1 MKKNNFK
8 IVKIDKSKNLFN
20 YEKKILINEL
30 ILDLKLGYY
39 DFEKEKAQKVKFSL
53 EIDYQDKKPSNDKDI
68 KSIVNYG
75 TIVKF
80 ITKLI
85 KKKHYNFLET
95 LAEAVFDELFK
106 DKRIAKIMLKIEKL
120 EILKQC
126 SSVGIQ
132 ITKKE
137 VMISSEIG
145 KEVIKKELPLIPKLP
160 GVYRMLNDK
169 GDILYVGKAKNLPNR
184 LKSYVSEKNHI
195 IRTERMLSQTRKL
208 EITTTS
214 NESEAL
220 LLEANLIKKYKPK
233 FNILL
238 RDDKSFPFIFIGN
251 KDKWPQI
258 KRHRGKKTKKGF
270 YFGPFAS
277 AGSANWTIKMI
288 QKIFHLRVCD
298 DTVFKN
304 RERPCILYQ
313 IKRCSGPC
321 VGYIEKNEYK
331 KTVDD
336 AIEFVSGK
344 SRKIQKSLSDQM
356 EKASD
361 NLDFE
366 KAGIL
371 RDRIKSLNIIQ
382 SSQRINEA
390 NLIEADVIA
399 GYKESGKTCIQV
411 FFYRSKQNWGN
422 QAFFP
427 KHDPDEKLSD
437 ILNSFVSQFYENK
450 SVPSSIILSEEIKEK
465 ILIEKTLSQKEEKQI
480 DISIAKKGSK
490 LKVINQAIKN
500 AKDSLTRK
508 LYESQNNRELFDAVA
523 NKFNLET
530 NINLIEVYDNSHIQ
544 GTNSVGALIAYGDEG
559 FIKKRYRKFNIKI
572 QKNEQDDYGM
582 MREVLNR
589 RFKRAIQEK
598 DNYLTFPDLVLIDGG
613 KGQYSV
619 ARETLNEL
627 GLHDLPI
634 VAIAKG
640 KQRNS
645 GNETFFH
652 NGKEFKFI
660 KNDPTLFFLQRIRD
674 ESHRFAISAHRAKR
688 KKGISKS
695 LLDQIEGI
703 GSIRKRALLNH
714 FGSAR
719 AVESASLDEIKSVEG
734 VEAKVAKK
742 IYNFFHE

>member
-1 MKKNNFK
+1 
-8 IVKIDKSKNLFN
+8 
-20 YEKKILINEL
+20 
-30 ILDLKLGYY
+30 
-39 DFEKEKAQKVKFSL
+39 
-53 EIDYQDKKPSNDKDI
+53 
-68 KSIVNYG
+68 
-75 TIVKF
+75 
-80 ITKLI
+80 
-85 KKKHYNFLET
+85 
-95 LAEAVFDELFK
+95 
-106 DKRIAKIMLKIEKL
+106 
-120 EILKQC
+120 
-126 SSVGIQ
+126 
-132 ITKKE
+132 
-137 VMISSEIG
+137 
-145 KEVIKKELPLIPKLP
+145 
-160 GVYRMLNDK
+160 
-169 GDILYVGKAKNLPNR
+169 
-184 LKSYVSEKNHI
+184 
-195 IRTERMLSQTRKL
+195 MLSQTKKL

-220 LLEANLIKKYKPK
+220 LLEANLIKKFKPRY
-233 FNILL
+233 NILL

-251 KDKWPQI
+251 KDKWAQI
-258 KRHRGKKTKKGF
+258 KRHRGKKNKEGF
-270 YFGPFAS
+270 FFGPFAS

-288 QKIFHLRVCD
+288 QKIFQLRVCD
-298 DTVFKN
+298 DAVFKN

-321 VGYIEKNEYK
+321 VGYVKENEYK
-331 KTVDD
+331 KSVED

-344 SRKIQKSLSDQM
+344 SRKIQKSLSTQM
-356 EKASD
+356 ENASE

-366 KAGIL
+366 KAAIL

-382 SSQRINEA
+382 SSQRVNEA
-390 NLIEADVIA
+390 NLVEADVIA

-427 KHDPDEKLSD
+427 KHDPDEKLD
-437 ILNSFVSQFYENK
+437 EIINSFVSQFYENK

-465 ILIEKTLSQKEEKQI
+465 NLIEQTLTKKEGKQI
-480 DISIAKKGSK
+480 NISVAKKGSK

-500 AKDSLTRK
+500 AKDSLNRK
-508 LYESQNNRELFDAVA
+508 LYESQNNKELFEEVA
-523 NKFNLET
+523 KKFNLET
-530 NINLIEVYDNSHIQ
+530 NINLVEVYDNSHIQ
-544 GTNSVGALIAYGDEG
+544 GTNSIGALIAFGDEG

-572 QKNEQDDYGM
+572 EKNEQDDYGM
-582 MREVLNR
+582 MREVLSR
-589 RFKRAIQEK
+589 RFKRALQEK
-598 DNYLTFPDLVLIDGG
+598 DNYLTMPDLVLIDGG

-619 ARETLNEL
+619 ARETMNEL
-627 GLHDLPI
+627 GLHDIPI
-634 VAIAKG
+634 IAIAKG
-640 KQRNS
+640 KFRNS

-652 NGKEFKFI
+652 NGKEFKFQ
-660 KNDPTLFFLQRIRD
+660 KNDPTLFFLQRLRD

-734 VEAKVAKK
+734 VEEKVAKK

>member
-1 MKKNNFK
+1 
-8 IVKIDKSKNLFN
+8 
-20 YEKKILINEL
+20 
-30 ILDLKLGYY
+30 
-39 DFEKEKAQKVKFSL
+39 
-53 EIDYQDKKPSNDKDI
+53 
-68 KSIVNYG
+68 
-75 TIVKF
+75 
-80 ITKLI
+80 
-85 KKKHYNFLET
+85 
-95 LAEAVFDELFK
+95 
-106 DKRIAKIMLKIEKL
+106 
-120 EILKQC
+120 
-126 SSVGIQ
+126 
-132 ITKKE
+132 
-137 VMISSEIG
+137 MISSDIG
-145 KEVIKKELPLIPKLP
+145 KEVIKKELPLMPKLP
-160 GVYRMLNDK
+160 GVYRMLNAK
-169 GDILYVGKAKNLPNR
+169 NEILYVGKAKNLTNR

-195 IRTERMLSQTRKL
+195 IRTERMLSQTKKL

-233 FNILL
+233 YNILL

-258 KRHRGKKTKKGF
+258 KRHRGKKSKEGF

-298 DTVFKN
+298 DNVFKN

-321 VGYIEKNEYK
+321 VNYINKKEYDQ
-331 KTVDD
+331 TVED

-344 SRKIQKSLSDQM
+344 SRKIQKNLSKQM
-356 EKASD
+356 EKASEE
-361 NLDFE
+361 LDFE
-366 KAGIL
+366 KAVIL

-390 NLIEADVIA
+390 NLLEADVIA

-427 KHDPDEKLSD
+427 KHDPDENLKE
-437 ILNSFVSQFYENK
+437 ILNSFISQFYENK
-450 SVPSSIILSEEIKEK
+450 SVPKTIIINEEIKEK
-465 ILIEKTLSQKEEKQI
+465 ALIEKTLSKKENKEI
-480 DISIAKKGSK
+480 NISVAKKGSK

-500 AKDSLTRK
+500 AKDSLNRK
-508 LYESQNNRELFDAVA
+508 LYESQNNKDLFDKVSK
-523 NKFNLET
+523 KFDLES
-530 NINLIEVYDNSHIQ
+530 NISLIEVYDNSHIQ
-544 GTNSVGALIAYGDEG
+544 GTNSVGALITFGEEG
-559 FIKKRYRKFNIKI
+559 FVKKRYRKFNIKI
-572 QKNEQDDYGM
+572 KQNRQDDYGM
-582 MREVLNR
+582 MKEVLNR
-589 RFKRAIQEK
+589 RFKKAIQEK
-598 DNYLTFPDLVLIDGG
+598 DNYLTFPDLVLVDGG
-613 KGQYSV
+613 KGQYSSS
-619 ARETLNEL
+619 RETLNEL
-627 GLHDLPI
+627 GLHDIPI
-634 VAIAKG
+634 IAIAKG
-640 KQRNS
+640 KFRNS

-652 NGKEFKFI
+652 NGKTYKFE

-674 ESHRFAISAHRAKR
+674 EAHRFAISAHRAKR

-703 GSIRKRALLNH
+703 GSMRKKALLNH

-719 AVESASLDEIKSVEG
+719 AVESASFDEIKSVEG
-734 VEAKVAKK
+734 VEEKVAKK

>member
-1 MKKNNFK
+1 
-8 IVKIDKSKNLFN
+8 
-20 YEKKILINEL
+20 
-30 ILDLKLGYY
+30 
-39 DFEKEKAQKVKFSL
+39 
-53 EIDYQDKKPSNDKDI
+53 
-68 KSIVNYG
+68 
-75 TIVKF
+75 
-80 ITKLI
+80 
-85 KKKHYNFLET
+85 
-95 LAEAVFDELFK
+95 
-106 DKRIAKIMLKIEKL
+106 
-120 EILKQC
+120 
-126 SSVGIQ
+126 
-132 ITKKE
+132 
-137 VMISSEIG
+137 MISSEIG

-169 GDILYVGKAKNLPNR
+169 GEILYVGKAKNLPNR
-184 LKSYVSEKNHI
+184 LKSYIAEKNHI
-195 IRTERMLSQTRKL
+195 IRTERMLSQTKKL

-220 LLEANLIKKYKPK
+220 LLEANLIKKHKPK

-251 KDKWPQI
+251 KDVWPQI
-258 KRHRGKKTKKGF
+258 RRHRGKKTKEGF

-288 QKIFHLRVCD
+288 QKIFHLRVCN

-321 VGYIEKNEYK
+321 VGYVEKEDYK

-356 EKASD
+356 EKASED
-361 NLDFE
+361 LDFE
-366 KAGIL
+366 KAVIL

-427 KHDPDEKLSD
+427 KHDPDESLSN

-450 SVPSSIILSEEIKEK
+450 SVPSSIIISEEIKEK
-465 ILIEKTLSQKEEKQI
+465 NLIEKTLSKKEGKQVNL
-480 DISIAKKGSK
+480 SVAKKGSK
-490 LKVINQAIKN
+490 LKVINQATKN
-500 AKDSLTRK
+500 AKESLNRK
-508 LYESQNNRELFDAVA
+508 LYESQNNRELFDSVA
-523 NKFNLET
+523 SKFNLET
-530 NINLIEVYDNSHIQ
+530 NINLVEVYDNSHIQ
-544 GTNSVGALIAYGDEG
+544 GTNSVGALIAFGEEG
-559 FIKKRYRKFNIKI
+559 FIKKRYRKFNIKSK
-572 QKNEQDDYGM
+572 KNEQEDYGM

-598 DNYLTFPDLVLIDGG
+598 DNYLSFPDLVIVDGG

-619 ARETLNEL
+619 ARDSLNEL
-627 GLHDLPI
+627 GLHEIPI
-634 VAIAKG
+634 IAIAKG
-640 KQRNS
+640 KFRNS

-652 NGKEFKFI
+652 NGKEYKFN

-688 KKGISKS
+688 KRGISKS

-719 AVESASLDEIKSVEG
+719 AVESASLDEIKSVDG
-734 VEAKVAKK
+734 VEEKVAKK

>member
-1 MKKNNFK
+1 
-8 IVKIDKSKNLFN
+8 
-20 YEKKILINEL
+20 
-30 ILDLKLGYY
+30 
-39 DFEKEKAQKVKFSL
+39 
-53 EIDYQDKKPSNDKDI
+53 
-68 KSIVNYG
+68 
-75 TIVKF
+75 
-80 ITKLI
+80 
-85 KKKHYNFLET
+85 
-95 LAEAVFDELFK
+95 
-106 DKRIAKIMLKIEKL
+106 
-120 EILKQC
+120 
-126 SSVGIQ
+126 
-132 ITKKE
+132 
-137 VMISSEIG
+137 MISSEIG
-145 KEVIKKELPLIPKLP
+145 KDVIKKELPLIPKLP
-160 GVYRMLNDK
+160 GVYRMLNNKDV
-169 GDILYVGKAKNLPNR
+169 ILYVGKAKNLPNR

-195 IRTERMLSQTRKL
+195 IRTERMLSQTKKI

-238 RDDKSFPFIFIGN
+238 RDDKSFPFIYIGN

-258 KRHRGKKTKKGF
+258 RKHRGKKNKDGF

-321 VGYIEKNEYK
+321 VGNINENDYK
-331 KTVDD
+331 KTVDN
-336 AIEFVSGK
+336 AMEFVSGK
-344 SRKIQKSLSDQM
+344 SRKIQKNLSKQM
-356 EKASD
+356 EDASSE
-361 NLDFE
+361 LDFE
-366 KAGIL
+366 KAAIL

-427 KHDPDEKLSD
+427 KHDPDEKLNN
-437 ILNSFVSQFYENK
+437 IINSFIAQFYENK
-450 SVPSSIILSEEIKEK
+450 SVPKSIILSEDIKERL
-465 ILIEKTLSQKEEKQI
+465 LIEKALSKKENKQVN
-480 DISIAKKGSK
+480 ISIAKKGSK

-500 AKDSLTRK
+500 AKDSLNRK
-508 LYESQNNRELFDAVA
+508 IYESQNNRELFDKVA
-523 NKFNLET
+523 EKFNLEP
-530 NINLIEVYDNSHIQ
+530 NLNLIEVYDNSHIQ
-544 GTNSVGALIAYGDEG
+544 GSNSVGALITYGDEG

-572 QKNEQDDYGM
+572 EKNEQDDYGM

-589 RFKRAIQEK
+589 RFKRAVEEK
-598 DNYLTFPDLVLIDGG
+598 SNYLSFPDLVLIDGG

-619 ARETLNEL
+619 ARETMNEL
-627 GLHDLPI
+627 GLHDIPMI
-634 VAIAKG
+634 AIAKG
-640 KQRNS
+640 KMRNS

-652 NGKEFKFI
+652 NGKEFKFSR
-660 KNDPTLFFLQRIRD
+660 NDPTLFFLQRLRD

-695 LLDQIEGI
+695 LLDQIDGI
-703 GSIRKRALLNH
+703 GSVRKRALLNH

-719 AVESASLDEIKSVEG
+719 AVESASLDEIKSVNG
-734 VEAKVAKK
+734 VEEKVAKK
-742 IYNFFHE
+742 IYNYFHE

>member
-1 MKKNNFK
+1 M
-8 IVKIDKSKNLFN
+8 V
-20 YEKKILINEL
+20 
-30 ILDLKLGYY
+30 
-39 DFEKEKAQKVKFSL
+39 
-53 EIDYQDKKPSNDKDI
+53 
-68 KSIVNYG
+68 
-75 TIVKF
+75 
-80 ITKLI
+80 
-85 KKKHYNFLET
+85 
-95 LAEAVFDELFK
+95 
-106 DKRIAKIMLKIEKL
+106 
-120 EILKQC
+120 
-126 SSVGIQ
+126 SSD
-132 ITKKE
+132 
-137 VMISSEIG
+137 IG
-145 KEVIKKELPLIPKLP
+145 KEVIKKEIPLVPKLP
-160 GVYRMLNDK
+160 GVYRMLNSK
-169 GDILYVGKAKNLPNR
+169 NEVLYVGKAKNLPNR
-184 LKSYVSEKNHI
+184 LKSYVAEKNHI
-195 IRTERMLSQTRKL
+195 IRTERMLSQTSKL

-258 KRHRGKKTKKGF
+258 KRHRGKKNREGF
-270 YFGPFAS
+270 FFGPFAS

-288 QKIFHLRVCD
+288 QKIFQLRVCD
-298 DTVFKN
+298 DSVFKN

-321 VGYIEKNEYK
+321 VGYVKEDDYK
-331 KTVDD
+331 KSVED

-344 SRKIQKSLSDQM
+344 SRKIQKNLSTQM
-356 EKASD
+356 EKSSE

-366 KAGIL
+366 KAAIL

-390 NLIEADVIA
+390 NLVEADVIA

-427 KHDPDEKLSD
+427 KHDPDESLNN

-450 SVPSSIILSEEIKEK
+450 SVPSSIILSENIKEQ
-465 ILIEKTLSQKEEKQI
+465 ILIEKALTRKEGKQI
-480 DISIAKKGSK
+480 NISVAKKGSK
-490 LKVINQAIKN
+490 LNVINQAIKN
-500 AKDSLTRK
+500 AKDSLNRK
-508 LYESQNNRELFDAVA
+508 LYESQNNKELFEEVSK
-523 NKFNLET
+523 KFDLEN
-530 NINLIEVYDNSHIQ
+530 NINLIEVYDNSHNQ
-544 GTNSVGALIAYGDEG
+544 GSNSVGALITYEEEG
-559 FIKKRYRKFNIKI
+559 FNRKRYRKFNIKI
-572 QKNEQDDYGM
+572 KKNEQDDYGM

-589 RFKRAIQEK
+589 RFKKAVQEK
-598 DNYLTFPDLVLIDGG
+598 DNYLTMPDLVLIDGG

-627 GLHDLPI
+627 GLHDIPI
-634 VAIAKG
+634 IAIAKG
-640 KQRNS
+640 KLRNS

-652 NGKEFKFI
+652 NGKEVKFE

-674 ESHRFAISAHRAKR
+674 EAHRFAISAHRAKR
-688 KKGISKS
+688 KRGINKS
-695 LLDQIEGI
+695 LLDQIDGI
-703 GSIRKRALLNH
+703 GSVRKRALLNH

-719 AVESASLDEIKSVEG
+719 AIESASLDEIKTVEG
-734 VEAKVAKK
+734 VEEKVAKK

>member
-1 MKKNNFK
+1 
-8 IVKIDKSKNLFN
+8 
-20 YEKKILINEL
+20 
-30 ILDLKLGYY
+30 
-39 DFEKEKAQKVKFSL
+39 
-53 EIDYQDKKPSNDKDI
+53 
-68 KSIVNYG
+68 
-75 TIVKF
+75 
-80 ITKLI
+80 
-85 KKKHYNFLET
+85 
-95 LAEAVFDELFK
+95 
-106 DKRIAKIMLKIEKL
+106 
-120 EILKQC
+120 
-126 SSVGIQ
+126 
-132 ITKKE
+132 
-137 VMISSEIG
+137 MISSEIG
-145 KEVIKKELPLIPKLP
+145 KEAIKKELPLIPKLP
-160 GVYRMLNDK
+160 GVYRMLNSK
-169 GDILYVGKAKNLPNR
+169 NEILYVGKAKNLPNR
-184 LKSYVSEKNHI
+184 LKSYIAEKNHI
-195 IRTERMLSQTRKL
+195 IRTERMLSQTKKI

-251 KDKWPQI
+251 KDQWPQI
-258 KRHRGKKTKKGF
+258 KRHRGKKTKEGF

-321 VGYIEKNEYK
+321 VSYIDKEEYK
-331 KTVDD
+331 RSVED

-344 SRKIQKSLSDQM
+344 SRRIQKNLSSQM
-356 EKASD
+356 EKASED
-361 NLDFE
+361 LDFE
-366 KAGIL
+366 KAAIL

-390 NLIEADVIA
+390 NLLEADVIA
-399 GYKESGKTCIQV
+399 GYKESGKACIQV

-427 KHDPDEKLSD
+427 KHDPDEKLGN

-450 SVPSSIILSEEIKEK
+450 SVPSLVILSEDIEEK
-465 ILIEKTLSQKEEKQI
+465 NLIEKTLSRKENKHI
-480 DISIAKKGSK
+480 NISVAKKGSK

-500 AKDSLTRK
+500 AKDSLNRK
-508 LYESQNNRELFDAVA
+508 LYESQNNKELFDSVSK
-523 NKFNLET
+523 KFNLET
-530 NINLIEVYDNSHIQ
+530 NIGLIEVYDNSHIQ
-544 GTNSVGALIAYGDEG
+544 GTNSVGALIAFGDEG
-559 FIKKRYRKFNIKI
+559 FIKKRYRKFNIK
-572 QKNEQDDYGM
+572 KKNNEQDDYGM

-598 DNYLTFPDLVLIDGG
+598 DNFLSFPDLVMIDGG
-613 KGQYSV
+613 KGQYST
-619 ARETLNEL
+619 ARETMNEL
-627 GLHDLPI
+627 GLHDIPVI
-634 VAIAKG
+634 AIAKG
-640 KQRNS
+640 RYRNI

-652 NGKEFKFI
+652 NGKEFKFE

-688 KKGISKS
+688 KKGITKS
-695 LLDQIEGI
+695 LLDQIQGI
-703 GSIRKRALLNH
+703 GSMRKRALLNH

-719 AVESASLDEIKSVEG
+719 AVESASLDEIKTVEG
-734 VEAKVAKK
+734 VEEKVAKK

>member
-1 MKKNNFK
+1 
-8 IVKIDKSKNLFN
+8 
-20 YEKKILINEL
+20 
-30 ILDLKLGYY
+30 LGY
-39 DFEKEKAQKVKFSL
+39 
-53 EIDYQDKKPSNDKDI
+53 
-68 KSIVNYG
+68 KS
-75 TIVKF
+75 
-80 ITKLI
+80 
-85 KKKHYNFLET
+85 
-95 LAEAVFDELFK
+95 
-106 DKRIAKIMLKIEKL
+106 
-120 EILKQC
+120 Q
-126 SSVGIQ
+126 
-132 ITKKE
+132 KKE

-145 KEVIKKELPLIPKLP
+145 KEIIKKELPLIPKLP
-160 GVYRMLNDK
+160 GVYKMLSDK
-169 GDILYVGKAKNLPNR
+169 DQILYVGKAKNLPNR

-195 IRTERMLSQTRKL
+195 IRTERMLSQTRKI

-220 LLEANLIKKYKPK
+220 LLEANLIKKHKPK

-251 KDKWPQI
+251 KDKWSQI
-258 KRHRGKKTKKGF
+258 KRHRGKKTKEGF

-321 VGYIEKNEYK
+321 VGYIDESEYK
-331 KTVDD
+331 RTVDD

-344 SRKIQKSLSDQM
+344 SRKIQKNLSDQM
-356 EKASD
+356 EKASES
-361 NLDFE
+361 LDFE

-390 NLIEADVIA
+390 NLVEADVIA
-399 GYKESGKTCIQV
+399 AYKESGQTCIQV

-427 KHDPDEKLSD
+427 KHDPDENLGN

-450 SVPSSIILSEEIKEK
+450 SVPSSIILSQEIKEK
-465 ILIEKTLSQKEEKQI
+465 ILIEQTLSQKEGKQVN
-480 DISIAKKGSK
+480 ISVAKKGSK

-500 AKDSLTRK
+500 AKDSLNRK
-508 LYESQNNRELFDAVA
+508 LHETQNNRELFESVVA
-523 NKFNLET
+523 KFNLET

-544 GTNSVGALIAYGDEG
+544 GTNSVGALISYGDEG
-559 FIKKRYRKFNIKI
+559 FIKKRYRKFNIKMK
-572 QKNEQDDYGM
+572 KNEQDDYGM
-582 MREVLNR
+582 MKEVLTR
-589 RFKRAIQEK
+589 RFKKAVQEK
-598 DNYLTFPDLVLIDGG
+598 EGHLSFPDLIFVDGG

-627 GLHDLPI
+627 GLHDIPLI
-634 VAIAKG
+634 AIAKG
-640 KQRNS
+640 KFRNS

-652 NGKEFKFI
+652 NGKEYKFS

-674 ESHRFAISAHRAKR
+674 ESHRFAISAHRARR

-734 VEAKVAKK
+734 VEEKVAKK

>member
-1 MKKNNFK
+1 LVFK
-8 IVKIDKSKNLFN
+8 L
-20 YEKKILINEL
+20 
-30 ILDLKLGYY
+30 
-39 DFEKEKAQKVKFSL
+39 
-53 EIDYQDKKPSNDKDI
+53 P
-68 KSIVNYG
+68 
-75 TIVKF
+75 
-80 ITKLI
+80 
-85 KKKHYNFLET
+85 
-95 LAEAVFDELFK
+95 
-106 DKRIAKIMLKIEKL
+106 
-120 EILKQC
+120 
-126 SSVGIQ
+126 
-132 ITKKE
+132 KKE
-137 VMISSEIG
+137 VMISSDIG

-169 GDILYVGKAKNLPNR
+169 EEILYVGKAKNLPNR
-184 LKSYVSEKNHI
+184 LKSYVAEKNHI

-220 LLEANLIKKYKPK
+220 LLEANLIKKHKPR

-238 RDDKSFPFIFIGN
+238 RDDKSFPFIYIGN
-251 KDKWPQI
+251 KEKWSQI
-258 KRHRGKKTKKGF
+258 KRHRGKKTKEGF

-321 VGYIEKNEYK
+321 VGYIKEDDYK
-331 KTVDD
+331 QTVND

-344 SRKIQKSLSDQM
+344 SRKIQKNLSDQM
-356 EKASD
+356 EKASEE
-361 NLDFE
+361 LDFE
-366 KAGIL
+366 KAAIL

-382 SSQRINEA
+382 SSQRVNEA
-390 NLIEADVIA
+390 NLVEADVIA

-427 KHDPDEKLSD
+427 KHDPDENLNE
-437 ILNSFVSQFYENK
+437 IINSFVSQFYENK

-465 ILIEKTLSQKEEKQI
+465 ALIEKTLTQKENKQI
-480 DISIAKKGSK
+480 TISVAKKGSK

-500 AKDSLTRK
+500 AKDSLNRK
-508 LYESQNNRELFDAVA
+508 LYESQNNKDLFESVA
-523 NKFNLET
+523 KKFNLET
-530 NINLIEVYDNSHIQ
+530 NISLIEVYDNSHIQ
-544 GTNSVGALIAYGDEG
+544 GTNSVGALITYGEEG
-559 FIKKRYRKFNIKI
+559 FIKKRYRKFNIKN
-572 QKNEQDDYGM
+572 KGNEQDDYGM

-589 RFKRAIQEK
+589 RFKKAVQEK
-598 DNYLTFPDLVLIDGG
+598 DNYLSFPDLVMVDGG

-627 GLHDLPI
+627 GLHDIPLI
-634 VAIAKG
+634 AIAKG
-640 KQRNS
+640 KMRNS

-652 NGKEFKFI
+652 NGKEYKFTR
-660 KNDPTLFFLQRIRD
+660 NDPTLFFLQRIRD

-719 AVESASLDEIKSVEG
+719 AVESASLDEIKSVDG
-734 VEAKVAKK
+734 VEEKVAKK